1 MILFVKN
8 IVKAMLPYKIYS
20 PLRDT
25 YLYITSFLYAGN
37 KYECP
42 LCKGHFSKLLPTGL
56 DAPVF
61 EEKQIIG
68 GGYRLNSM
76 CPRCYSS
83 ERERLV
89 YLYIIENSQAFFS
102 RNINLLHIAPERN
115 LSKKLKSNSNID
127 YTSADIFSP
136 LVDIKMDIT
145 DIKQP
150 DETYDVII
158 CNHVLE
164 HIVDDAKAMGELF
177 RVLKKGGIAILQVPI
192 SYTID
197 ATFEDSTVTSPEN
210 RELVFGQDDHVRIYG
225 KDYFSRLE
233 SVGFSVE
240 AVSYAEAGKQPDILK
255 YGLDEEEKIFVCS
268 KS

>member
-1 MILFVKN
+1 M
-8 IVKAMLPYKIYS
+8 
-20 PLRDT
+20 RDA
-25 YLYITSFLYAGN
+25 YLYITSFLYAGD

-42 LCKGHFSKLLPTGL
+42 LCQGHFSKFLPMGL
-56 DAPVF
+56 DVPVI

-68 GGYRLNSM
+68 GGYKLNSM

-102 RNINLLHIAPERN
+102 SNIKLLHIAPERN
-115 LSKKLKSNSNID
+115 LSKKLKSQLNID
-127 YTSADIFSP
+127 YTSADLVSP

-145 DIKQP
+145 DIEQP

-164 HIVDDAKAMGELF
+164 HILDDAKAMGELF

-192 SYTID
+192 SYTIG
-197 ATFEDSTVTSPEN
+197 ATYEDTTVTSSED

-233 SVGFSVE
+233 SAGFSV
-240 AVSYAEAGKQPDILK
+240 AARSYTEAGKLQDILK

-268 KS
+268 KP